1 MVNKKKGRKRKLL
14 ISELEGGSWLSEFAG
29 KLMSWLGDRA
39 VDIADEAE
47 PVVRTIA
54 FETLKQT
61 GRVIWHAPLTSFL
74 TLLATKPDV
83 AIKLATELASGA
95 ITSVGLLAK
104 FGMWVYQKCSPAA
117 RQLQDVT
124 DKGVAIDKLDI
135 VAYMYENKSLYD
147 ELVATNDVARMETL
161 NIIVAALLE
170 ATSDMDNVR
179 NQLFLKQFRDDIAQI
194 SSPDAKLL
202 RLALTQA
209 TTITDEAAGK
219 FYIRNFS
226 WKNYESSG
234 RNWLLALQN
243 RIIEDVKQASSYNRA
258 SAQASEVIQQSLAKI
273 SQKLEQTQAQIQQ
286 IQQQL
291 QEPPKNLS
299 EIREAAN
306 QIVEGVKRTRE
317 EMEGVYKDAID
328 DDYNYLGDIQQN
340 TGMSVPVNE
349 PLPIPVEVS
358 GQPVAAQPIAQPYP
372 HYASWVMVD
381 GVDPTTIAAPMNTLP
396 TTADDKPI
404 VQDTVLTDV
413 YQELDERMKNFK
425 QQLEKEAKQQQQQQQ
440 QQQQEEEVIPEAP
453 KKRQRTNN
461 KSKSKSKK
469 KQAVLA

>member
-1 MVNKKKGRKRKLL
+1 MVNKKKGRKRRLL

-83 AIKLATELASGA
+83 AIKLATELATGA
-95 ITSVGLLAK
+95 ITGVGLLAK
-104 FGMWVYQKCSPAA
+104 FGMWLYQKWSPAA

-124 DKGVAIDKLDI
+124 DKGAAIDKLDI
-135 VAYMYENKSLYD
+135 VAYMYENKSLFD
-147 ELVATNDVARMETL
+147 ELVANNDVARMETL

-243 RIIEDVKQASSYNRA
+243 RIIEDVKQASTYNRA
-258 SAQASEVIQQSLAKI
+258 SAQASEVIQQNLAKI

-291 QEPPKNLS
+291 QEPPKNLT

-328 DDYNYLGDIQQN
+328 EDYNYLGDIQQN
-340 TGMSVPVNE
+340 TGISVPVNE
-349 PLPIPVEVS
+349 PMAIEVS

-372 HYASWVMVD
+372 HYASWVMD
-381 GVDPTTIAAPMNTLP
+381 NGVDPTTIAAPMNTLP

-425 QQLEKEAKQQQQQQQ
+425 QQLEKEEKAKQQP
-440 QQQQEEEVIPEAP
+440 EGEEVVPEAP

-461 KSKSKSKK
+461 KSKSKK